1 MVWRVCP
8 ICGIRFEA
16 VDRRRKYCSTKCRS
30 VARRRQ
36 EAIMTAFPDMPSQ
49 ALDMA
54 DMACTFR
61 HMANETLALAAVS
74 PPDVGIVCR
83 RIAGKVIDALDAE
96 GL

>member
-1 MVWRVCP
+1 MVWRICP
-8 ICGIRFEA
+8 ICGVRFEA

-49 ALDMA
+49 ALDMQ

-74 PPDVGIVCR
+74 PPEVESVCR
-83 RIAGKVIDALDAE
+83 RIAEKVIDALDAE